1 MNAEAERAS
10 IVFINF
16 RSRRVR
22 LSRPLVRALHLD
34 LNFIN
39 KNFEIELEHWQEL
52 CHPED
57 HEALIKLGNIINNKE
72 LNFISLERRL
82 YCGDGVYRKF
92 CLDAFINRNELT
104 GRADFLLG
112 AETCVNADL
121 NLNNNIQV
129 MSAVQALKLI
139 ELLEHSYKFS
149 ELDEIKSLKIN
160 LLNLDFNNI
169 NNNKI
174 IIGAAGLEGSG
185 RTSFIENFKFNFN
198 FKLIK
203 LDLKNLDLL
212 RACDLVF
219 YLVPVRGILKYED
232 KFLLDEILKCGVKI
246 ICLMTQIEVERAET
260 QAGEVICSRLDKLKI
275 NLDYLNKNLNL
286 PVIPVSSKLKLNFE
300 FLKNIFELDV
310 KALRIAKA
318 FKLVERALNLAN
330 NIELKPSKIFSLGHG
345 HMRSQLDE
353 DAKILSAARETLSGS
368 FNALKNFDIN
378 LNNFKN
384 FELDNLNLSESNN
397 KNSLVASLVASM
409 QEEKL
414 RGKFAE
420 IINNK
425 HAIILGEDYND
436 ALKLV
441 SRLEHNAALIY
452 NQNNF
457 NANNFKIIN
466 KEFEILLAPSDE
478 FIYNQ
483 EFLKFINNNW
493 RMCFA
498 KYTPVINLDLVRL
511 ESSLS
516 GLERM
521 PYFKALINTR
531 HFIISSSSGGF
542 FDDRLSDLFNK
553 VLVKLE
559 IFMSEHR
566 FKGRAGFFIYENY
579 DSRYTDFIN
588 FALRLNK
595 RSSHIDILNLIN

>member
-1 MNAEAERAS
+1 
-10 IVFINF
+10 
-16 RSRRVR
+16 
-22 LSRPLVRALHLD
+22 
-34 LNFIN
+34 
-39 KNFEIELEHWQEL
+39 
-52 CHPED
+52 
-57 HEALIKLGNIINNKE
+57 
-72 LNFISLERRL
+72 
-82 YCGDGVYRKF
+82 
-92 CLDAFINRNELT
+92 
-104 GRADFLLG
+104 
-112 AETCVNADL
+112 ETCVNADL

-232 KFLLDEILKCGVKI
+232 KFLLNEILKCGVKI

-330 NIELKPSKIFSLGHG
+330 NIELKPSKIFSLGHS

-353 DAKILSAARETLSGS
+353 DTKILSAARETLSES

-531 HFIISSSSGGF
+531 NFIISSSSGGF

-553 VLVKLE
+553 ILVKLE
-559 IFMSEHR
+559 IFMNRHR

-588 FALRLNK
+588 FALRLNE
-595 RSSHIDILNLIN
+595 RSSHIDIVNLINSWSDFEPPFNCENLERELGACLN

>member
-1 MNAEAERAS
+1 M
-10 IVFINF
+10 
-16 RSRRVR
+16 
-22 LSRPLVRALHLD
+22 RALHLD

-72 LNFISLERRL
+72 LNFIALERRL

-104 GRADFLLG
+104 GQADFLLG

-121 NLNNNIQV
+121 NLNNNNIQV

-160 LLNLDFNNI
+160 LLNLDFNN
-169 NNNKI
+169 NKFL
-174 IIGAAGLEGSG
+174 IGAAGLEGSG

-232 KFLLDEILKCGVKI
+232 KFLLNEILKCGVKI
-246 ICLMTQIEVERAET
+246 ICLMTQIDVERAET

-275 NLDYLNKNLNL
+275 NLDYLNNNLNL

-353 DAKILSAARETLSGS
+353 DAKILSAARETLSES

-378 LNNFKN
+378 LNKFKN

-531 HFIISSSSGGF
+531 NFIISSSSGGF

-553 VLVKLE
+553 ILVKLE

-588 FALRLNK
+588 FALRLND
-595 RSSHIDILNLIN
+595 RSSHIDILNLINSWSDFEPPFNRENLERELGACLN